1 MSQLDLLITALY
13 FSVCCEKYSIT
24 KNTWD
29 VIIMK
34 NLNTNDSEF
43 YCSPLVVL
51 HVKPTFVSSEWTLSI
66 QLGSGKIRIN
76 NNKKLKIAFAD
87 FFAWRYI
94 IKKVRFGC
102 FILKSRFFLKSLEL
116 CVTHLPLEILQK
128 NTFWS

>member
-43 YCSPLVVL
+43 YCSPLV
-51 HVKPTFVSSEWTLSI
+51 
-66 QLGSGKIRIN
+66 SGVACETYFCLIWVNPFNSAGKR
-76 NNKKLKIAFAD
+76 
-87 FFAWRYI
+87 
-94 IKKVRFGC
+94 
-102 FILKSRFFLKSLEL
+102 
-116 CVTHLPLEILQK
+116 
-128 NTFWS
+128 

>member
-1 MSQLDLLITALY
+1 MFVVSQPISAKKKKKKGMSQLDLLITALY

-76 NNKKLKIAFAD
+76 NNKKTKNRI
-87 FFAWRYI
+87 
-94 IKKVRFGC
+94 C
-102 FILKSRFFLKSLEL
+102 RFFRLTL
-116 CVTHLPLEILQK
+116 HY
-128 NTFWS
+128 